1 MKKYRDFT
9 MPVAI
14 YLTVCTSALNIALN
28 RLNRTLSSL
37 PSQISD
43 KVTAHVY
50 ERHLSMEALSR
61 RMEAAAG
68 GFGVRPERCSVQ
80 ACTSGRP
87 ETAVETDTVRP
98 LPPARPTEPTP
109 VPARARC

>member
-9 MPVAI
+9 MPAAI

-50 ERHLSMEALSR
+50 ERHLSMAHGGGGR
-61 RMEAAAG
+61 RIW
-68 GFGVRPERCSVQ
+68 R
-80 ACTSGRP
+80 
-87 ETAVETDTVRP
+87 
-98 LPPARPTEPTP
+98 PARTLQRPGVHQRPP
-109 VPARARC
+109 GNRCRN